1 MRMQGNPMVFD
12 ESAGHEIGYLVIGF
26 NDYHILPA
34 FIHLSCNTF
43 SEEVTNA
50 LDIYWLEM
58 CMLLFQQPRTYMQ

>member
-34 FIHLSCNTF
+34 FIHLSNNYHM
-43 SEEVTNA
+43 VGVK
-50 LDIYWLEM
+50 LH
-58 CMLLFQQPRTYMQ
+58 LLLL